1 MMGAGPLAGIRV
13 LDMTSVVVGP
23 ICTRTLADQGAD
35 VIKVEAPGGDL
46 LRQLGG
52 AGRNPGMSGKF
63 LNFNRNKRALCLDLR
78 DTRARDAL
86 RRLAGTVDV
95 FVSNIRP
102 DSLARL
108 GMDVPTLCAA
118 HPRLIGC
125 QILGFGFGGPY
136 DQRPA
141 YDTVIQAAGGVS
153 ATFERSVGEPRY
165 VPMVMADHITGLI
178 AAQSIGFALF
188 RRERSGQG
196 EMIEVPMLEN
206 IAGFVLTEHMG
217 SMTFDPPTGLSGDA
231 RLLSPLGQPLRTKD
245 GWISLSANTDAQA
258 RGFLEAIGRPELL
271 DDPRFCSVAAR
282 TRHTAEYFALRREA
296 LPARTSAEWLS
307 IFREKDVPAGP
318 YNTLEGLLE
327 DEHLKAVGFIESVE
341 HPTEGRIRRTRI
353 ANSFSGG
360 MREEHLPA
368 PRLGEHTRDVLR
380 EAGCDAA
387 EIEALLAEGAA
398 IQAP

>member
-1 MMGAGPLAGIRV
+1 MAGPLAGIRV

-52 AGRNPGMSGKF
+52 TGRNPGMSGKF
-63 LNFNRNKRALCLDLR
+63 LNFNRNKRAVCLDLR
-78 DTRARDAL
+78 DKQAQAAL
-86 RRLAGTVDV
+86 RDLAGTIDV

-102 DSLARL
+102 SSLARMGL
-108 GMDVPTLCAA
+108 DVPALCAL

-136 DQRPA
+136 NERPV

-153 ATFERSVGEPRY
+153 ATFERSTGEPRY
-165 VPMVMADHITGLI
+165 VPMVMADHITGLV

-188 RRERSGQG
+188 RRASTGKG
-196 EMIEVPMLEN
+196 EIIEVPMLEN
-206 IAGFVLTEHMG
+206 IASFVLSEHMG
-217 SMTFDPPTGLSGDA
+217 SMTFDPPTGPSGDA
-231 RLLSPLGQPLRTKD
+231 RLLSPLGQPLKTKD
-245 GWISLSANTDAQA
+245 GWISLSANTDPQA
-258 RGFLEAIGRPELL
+258 FAFFEAIGRPELR

-282 TRHTAEYFALRREA
+282 TKNTPDYFALRHAA
-296 LPARTSAEWLS
+296 LLQKTSAEWLA
-307 IFREKDVPAGP
+307 IFRDKDVPAGP

-327 DEHLKAVGFIESVE
+327 DEHLKAVNFIESVE

-360 MREEHLPA
+360 MRDEHLPA
-368 PRLGEHTRDVLR
+368 PRLGEHTRDVLT

-387 EIEALLAEGAA
+387 AIDAMLERGAA
-398 IQAP
+398 IQA